1 MFMAFL
7 LGFSRCLRDPYSGMN
22 KALAD
27 PGGGGG
33 GNPPLKNNVKG
44 FNPKYKIIS
53 WEWCYIYGGGGGGGG
68 GGIE

>member
-33 GNPPLKNNVKG
+33 G
-44 FNPKYKIIS
+44 
-53 WEWCYIYGGGGGGGG
+53 GGGGGVTPP
-68 GGIE
+68 